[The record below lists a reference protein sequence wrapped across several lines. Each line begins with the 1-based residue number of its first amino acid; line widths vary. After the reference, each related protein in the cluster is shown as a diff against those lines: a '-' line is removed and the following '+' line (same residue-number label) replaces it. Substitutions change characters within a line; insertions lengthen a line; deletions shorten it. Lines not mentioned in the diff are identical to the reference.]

1 MTDMETMGIILA
13 AQNAG
18 NGQAAIY
25 GTLSPGIVAAGFVLI
40 LVVAFWILSGILDH
54 FTDKG

>member
-25 GTLSPGIVAAGFVLI
+25 STLSPGIVAALFVVIL
-40 LVVAFWILSGILDH
+40 LVVIWILSGILDY

>member
-25 GTLSPGIVAAGFVLI
+25 STLSPGIVAAGFVLL
-40 LVVAFWILSGILDH
+40 LVIGIGILSGIIDH

>member
-25 GTLSPGIVAAGFVLI
+25 GTLSPGIVAAGFVI
-40 LVVAFWILSGILDH
+40 LLVIGVWILSGILDH